1 MNQMIQTS
9 AEDTSCEEIL
19 DLLPDYLNH
28 RLSAAEVVRV
38 SRHLAQCE
46 DCCAELAMLVKLRST
61 VRLEGNENEKRC
73 RCASFAFDL
82 VREAEKQQKKKKS
95 YALPITQ
102 TVKKLRSAAESTKSA
117 LSCTADI
124 VEKSVA
130 IPVQYVALVAQI

>member
-1 MNQMIQTS
+1 MNQMKQ
-9 AEDTSCEEIL
+9 TSCEEIL

-38 SRHLAQCE
+38 SRHLAQCR

-61 VRLEGNENEKRC
+61 VRLLEEGNGQEKRC

-82 VREAEKQQKKKKS
+82 VREAEKEQKKKKS
-95 YALPITQ
+95 FALPISH
-102 TVKKLRSAAESTKSA
+102 TVQKLRSAAESTKSA

-130 IPVQYVALVAQI
+130 IPMRYAALVTQI